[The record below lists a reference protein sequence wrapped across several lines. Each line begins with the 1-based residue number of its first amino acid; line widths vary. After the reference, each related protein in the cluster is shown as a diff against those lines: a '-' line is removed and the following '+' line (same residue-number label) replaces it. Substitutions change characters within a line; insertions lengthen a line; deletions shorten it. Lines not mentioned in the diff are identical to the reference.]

1 MLQVN
6 KDMVRTTADEQTSRT
21 FQGSFK
27 DKLLQFFRAKIYSV
41 N

>member
-6 KDMVRTTADEQTSRT
+6 KDMVHTTSDKQRSRT
-21 FQGSFK
+21 SQGSFK
-27 DKLLQFFRAKIYSV
+27 DKLLQFFRTKIYSV